1 MSYQPQRDNLD
12 SIVGKRYKLIS
23 QLGVGGFGQTFLA
36 QDLHLPDRPRC
47 VVKRLL
53 GRANN
58 TKHLQTARRLFN
70 TEARALYQLGRHSQ
84 IPSLFAHFEEN
95 QEFYL
100 VQEFIEGEPLTRQI
114 IKGKPWAEDQV
125 ILLLRDILQ
134 ILAFVHQQHVIHRD
148 VKPSNL
154 IRRRRDNKLVLIDF
168 GAVKQVSLQ
177 SAAPDTKSDLTI
189 AIGTQGY
196 IPNEQ
201 LAGKP
206 RYSSDI
212 YAVGLAGIQALT
224 GVSPT
229 EIDDDT
235 QTGELDWRIHAP
247 SISSELAEFLD
258 RMVCY
263 DFRDRYLTAV
273 EALDALQRL
282 SVEASE
288 SSPHSLAEATTLLS
302 PLRLEPT
309 EPEKATSEINS
320 SLKMAAPTDTQDETL
335 TLDGISSLSALH
347 QSLEQPLLT
356 SASITKSSSKFF
368 QKLFSKRVA
377 VLTSLVAVSTSLAYA
392 KFGNFL
398 HPISETFVPFSST
411 INQLTNQNRS
421 SAASSVPPS
430 PQQQA
435 VNLLDQA
442 NQLRKQRQYS
452 EAIAAYTK
460 VIKLKPTIAQAHW
473 GLCDSL
479 GSLRQPN
486 EAIVACNDAL
496 ALKPDYPEA
505 LGSKGKALKQQER
518 VIEALRL
525 FEQATDIKPEF
536 AEAWVD
542 RGMALQEVGRSV
554 EAIEA
559 LDQAISLNRNS
570 AEAWSTKG
578 AALWNLGRFDASIMS
593 LDKALQIQPNA
604 TNARALRQQA
614 KEQLGY

>member
-53 GRANN
+53 GRANS

-70 TEARALYQLGRHSQ
+70 TEARVLYQLGRHSQ

-125 ILLLRDILQ
+125 IILLRDILQ

-148 VKPSNL
+148 IKPSNL

-224 GVSPT
+224 GVSPI
-229 EIDDDT
+229 EIDDDA

-247 SISSELAEFLD
+247 SVSSELAEFLD
-258 RMVCY
+258 HMVCY

-273 EALDALQRL
+273 EALDALQSL
-282 SVEASE
+282 SVEGIE
-288 SSPHSLAEATTLLS
+288 SLPHPLAEAITLLS

-309 EPEKATSEINS
+309 EPERATSELDIS

-335 TLDGISSLSALH
+335 TLDGNSSLSALH
-347 QSLEQPLLT
+347 QSSEQPLLT
-356 SASITKSSSKFF
+356 SASITKSSSKRFR
-368 QKLFSKRVA
+368 KLFPKRVA
-377 VLTSLVAVSTSLAYA
+377 VLTSLVAVCTSLAYA

-398 HPISETFVPFSST
+398 RPISETFAPFSST
-411 INQLTNQNRS
+411 VNQLTNQNRL
-421 SAASSVPPS
+421 SAASSVPSS
-430 PQQQA
+430 PEQQV

-442 NQLRKQRQYS
+442 NQFRKQRQYS
-452 EAIAAYTK
+452 EAVAAYTK

-496 ALKPDYPEA
+496 ALKPNYSEA
-505 LGSKGKALKQQER
+505 LWSKGKALKQQER
-518 VIEALRL
+518 VVEALRL
-525 FEQATDIKPEF
+525 FEQATDIKPDF

-542 RGMALQEVGRSV
+542 RGMALKR
-554 EAIEA
+554 
-559 LDQAISLNRNS
+559 
-570 AEAWSTKG
+570 
-578 AALWNLGRFDASIMS
+578 
-593 LDKALQIQPNA
+593 
-604 TNARALRQQA
+604 
-614 KEQLGY
+614 